1 MNILK
6 KIRILLACLTLFSV
20 KIKAQDVSINIINQ
34 PATLTQGSAL
44 GRVMV
49 DICNNDGGSRNAA
62 VGKLRPL
69 ISFPSSLVGNTVVP
83 ITFVGW
89 TVLANDGQ
97 YLGKLTFSRY
107 DSDSILN
114 KYGSYGS
121 QYSSTSIF
129 NKYSNYGS
137 QYSSLSPFNKY
148 TSTPPTVYYKGEKV
162 GYLTKNRYVGYG
174 SSNIDPD
181 QLFEWMK
188 SKGITQYG

>member
-1 MNILK
+1 MKEQVIT
-6 KIRILLACLTLFSV
+6 KIR
-20 KIKAQDVSINIINQ
+20 N
-34 PATLTQGSAL
+34 
-44 GRVMV
+44 RE
-49 DICNNDGGSRNAA
+49 
-62 VGKLRPL
+62 
-69 ISFPSSLVGNTVVP
+69 SFL
-83 ITFVGW
+83 
-89 TVLANDGQ
+89 LANDGQ

-148 TSTPPTVYYKGEKV
+148 TSTPPTVYYKGEKA

-174 SSNIDPD
+174 NSNIDPD